1 MNISKVIT
9 NIKNRLQLF
18 PKALPVKIARQDAVL
33 DCLIN
38 QYKNIKYY
46 KMKKL
51 IFAIAL
57 GFCIN
62 KGNAQIII
70 TNESKITEQQAKSLA
85 ANVMASFTE
94 NVSFAYKSGI
104 SYDQFTK
111 NLYAAGTETPPIFI
125 EGNHML
131 EEAFKYLSNGTT
143 KAGIL
148 KVDDGK
154 AVASAMNVLYNQ
166 RSSDVITQNG
176 SELFGSKNFAENPK
190 STSKIGRAHV

>member
-1 MNISKVIT
+1 
-9 NIKNRLQLF
+9 
-18 PKALPVKIARQDAVL
+18 
-33 DCLIN
+33 
-38 QYKNIKYY
+38 
-46 KMKKL
+46 MKKL

-190 STSKIGRAHV
+190 STSKAAAGGCRWYQFWCLTQAFVGYVVDHWPTISVIICQLLHACP